1 MKKKKK
7 FVLEVRNGKSQTE
20 WEAPGIPELVGWEL
34 WPFSRHVQVYSQTI
48 EKGSPFQKKKK
59 FILSELRNT
68 GVLNRTCSVFGSNE
82 SVFLMVRTSLHL
94 HCSWEKMYQLF
105 FLLLFFINHQDKH
118 L

>member
-1 MKKKKK
+1 MVKAKLSGKHLAYQNWWDGNFGHFLDTYKYI
-7 FVLEVRNGKSQTE
+7 VR
-20 WEAPGIPELVGWEL
+20 L
-34 WPFSRHVQVYSQTI
+34 SRRVPPS
-48 EKGSPFQKKKK
+48 KKKK